1 MFKPLLTSLHYHYHY
16 IITII
21 ISLLS
26 LLSLHYYHSLSFL
39 LHCRLSF
46 DQIESCRHCL
56 HSRKIPEN
64 ISSQENKCRNAFAH
78 KKCSNTHEML
88 IHRRRKTNE
97 KLAHL
102 LSVANLNSG
111 FPAAKYFSC
120 RGLNVMKEALK
131 LSEKKGYLGSKCN
144 RNLRVKN
151 KGNI

>member
-1 MFKPLLTSLHYHYHY
+1 M
-16 IITII
+16 
-21 ISLLS
+21 
-26 LLSLHYYHSLSFL
+26 
-39 LHCRLSF
+39 R
-46 DQIESCRHCL
+46 
-56 HSRKIPEN
+56 
-64 ISSQENKCRNAFAH
+64 
-78 KKCSNTHEML
+78 
-88 IHRRRKTNE
+88 IHTKKTNE

-151 KGNI
+151 KGNIQQDPRLKSFRRLPETLVLQKEPLFAGCHS